1 MKTDLST
8 LVGLGNSSL
17 LIVCAGFEERAS
29 RGAAVLLEVG
39 FRPAR
44 ILQLTY
50 GGEEHKKSYEKL
62 STISRKL
69 MNGTSGVDERPALN
83 YQDVDSYL
91 DTIPG
96 GMTIICDITGLA
108 RIAML
113 RLLTKITSSDRT
125 VLLLY
130 TEAADYYPREADV
143 SDLLAGEDRSSSF
156 FKLID
161 YEAAEVVYSANCQ
174 VEEVPGFAGKHLPNY
189 PLMLIAFLTFKRS
202 RLGAVLREYEAN
214 SQVFIK
220 SQPIRPELAW
230 REKALEAI
238 NFDLIAEHKP
248 DVISVETLD
257 WYKTFECLSSLYRS
271 DNNQY
276 RFNFVIAP
284 LGSKMQTVGTWMF
297 ARKHPEVRLVTSTPT
312 SLFPE
317 KYSIGYGATFLVDDL
332 SRAM

>member
-1 MKTDLST
+1 
-8 LVGLGNSSL
+8 
-17 LIVCAGFEERAS
+17 
-29 RGAAVLLEVG
+29 
-39 FRPAR
+39 
-44 ILQLTY
+44 
-50 GGEEHKKSYEKL
+50 
-62 STISRKL
+62 
-69 MNGTSGVDERPALN
+69 
-83 YQDVDSYL
+83 
-91 DTIPG
+91 
-96 GMTIICDITGLA
+96 
-108 RIAML
+108 
-113 RLLTKITSSDRT
+113 
-125 VLLLY
+125 
-130 TEAADYYPREADV
+130 
-143 SDLLAGEDRSSSF
+143 
-156 FKLID
+156 
-161 YEAAEVVYSANCQ
+161 
-174 VEEVPGFAGKHLPNY
+174 
-189 PLMLIAFLTFKRS
+189 MLIAFLTFKRS